1 MSTQAGKDI
10 QDKAQQIALLEFA
23 LQQEKE
29 RQRLLNEV
37 SAALVSSLDHQFT
50 LQEIARMIVPA
61 FADYCRIALLDERGD
76 IKEITVDHID
86 TEQVRLVQALY
97 DEYKDLSSSTHGLRK
112 LIESGQ
118 PELISDVSGSILSSV
133 EGNPQL
139 LRIIRALGLTSYMG
153 TPLIARNRVIGAL
166 TFSSTRP
173 HRHYTQEDVFFAQE
187 LARRIALTL
196 DNARLYQ
203 EAQEEIAERRQIE
216 QNLRFL
222 SEASKLLASSL
233 DYQTTLTHVTY
244 LAVPHIADWCT
255 VDMRTEE
262 GIQQLALAHVDPEK
276 VQWARELNRANP
288 PDPQAPTGLPN
299 VLRTGKPEFYPV
311 IDDAF
316 LVAAAH
322 NEEELALMRLIG
334 FSSAM
339 TVPLMIEGK
348 AIGAITFVAAE
359 SGRHYTQ
366 ADLSMAEELAS
377 RAALA
382 IQNARLYREAQQ
394 SRDQLNIILQGV
406 ADGIFVY
413 APDSRLLYANEAAAQ
428 MTGSASVQ
436 EMLATPPLGIIGRYE
451 IIDEQ
456 GQPFPHTQLPHR
468 RVFDGEREAQATV
481 GYTTAGTGQP
491 IRWSLVKARPVRDEK
506 GQVAM
511 VITIIHDITERMMV
525 ERRKDEFISMTSHEL
540 KTPVTSLKGFTN
552 VLQRRLTKQGDTQ
565 GLHYLARMD
574 AQLDK
579 LTTLIS
585 DLLDISRMQSGKLLL
600 RAEPFDLDALIDE
613 TVENVQVATST
624 HEILVEGRTGAQVFG
639 DKERLGQVY
648 VNLLTNAI
656 KYSPRADKVLVR
668 LFRDRD
674 AQQAIVSV
682 QDFGIGIDK
691 THHEKIF
698 ERFYQVTDPE
708 EKTYPGL
715 GIGLY
720 ISSEIV
726 ARHHGRMWVE
736 SSKMKGSTFYVAL
749 PILSQREP
757 E

>member
-50 LQEIARMIVPA
+50 LQEVARMIVPA
-61 FADYCRIALLDERGD
+61 FADYCRIALLDDRGD
-76 IKEITVDHID
+76 IKEITIDHID
-86 TEQVRLVQALY
+86 AEQVRLVQALY
-97 DEYKDLSSSTHGLRK
+97 DEYKDLPSSTYGLRK

-133 EGNPQL
+133 EGNSQL

-173 HRHYTQEDVFFAQE
+173 NRYYTQEDVFFAQE

-196 DNARLYQ
+196 DNARLYH

-244 LAVPHIADWCT
+244 LAMPHIADWCT

-299 VLRTGKPEFYPV
+299 VLRTGQAEFYPV
-311 IDDAF
+311 IDDAT
-316 LVAAAH
+316 LVASAH
-322 NEEELALMRLIG
+322 NEEELALLRAIG
-334 FSSAM
+334 FSSVM
-339 TVPLMIEGK
+339 IVPLLIEGE
-348 AIGAITFVAAE
+348 AIGAITFVTAE

-394 SRDQLNIILQGV
+394 SHDQLNIILQGV
-406 ADGIFVY
+406 ADGILVY
-413 APDSRLLYANEAAAQ
+413 TPDGRLLYANEAAAQ
-428 MTGSASVQ
+428 ITGTASVQ
-436 EMLATPPLGIIGRYE
+436 ELLAAPPLDVVSKYE
-451 IIDEQ
+451 LIDEQ
-456 GQPFPHTQLPHR
+456 GQPLPPTQLTHR
-468 RVFDGEREAQATV
+468 RVFAGEPEAQAVIGSTEP
-481 GYTTAGTGQP
+481 GTGQL
-491 IRWSLVKARPVRDEK
+491 IRWSLVNSRPVLDEN
-506 GQVAM
+506 GQITL
-511 VITIIHDITERMMV
+511 VISILHDITERMMV

-585 DLLDISRMQSGKLLL
+585 DLLDISRMQSGKLAL

-624 HEILVEGRTGAQVFG
+624 HRLLVE
-639 DKERLGQVY
+639 
-648 VNLLTNAI
+648 
-656 KYSPRADKVLVR
+656 
-668 LFRDRD
+668 
-674 AQQAIVSV
+674 
-682 QDFGIGIDK
+682 
-691 THHEKIF
+691 
-698 ERFYQVTDPE
+698 
-708 EKTYPGL
+708 
-715 GIGLY
+715 
-720 ISSEIV
+720 
-726 ARHHGRMWVE
+726 
-736 SSKMKGSTFYVAL
+736 
-749 PILSQREP
+749 
-757 E
+757 

>member
-1 MSTQAGKDI
+1 MSTQAEKDI
-10 QDKAQQIALLEFA
+10 RDKAQQIAVLELA

-29 RQRLLNEV
+29 RQRLLNEA
-37 SAALVSSLDHQFT
+37 SAALVSLLDHQFT

-61 FADYCRIALLDERGD
+61 FADYCRIVLLDERGE

-86 TEQVRLVQALY
+86 PARESLVRALY
-97 DEYKDLSSSTHGLRK
+97 DEYKDLTNITHGVRK
-112 LIESGQ
+112 LLESGQ
-118 PELISDVSGSILSSV
+118 PELISDVNENVLSPV
-133 EGNPQL
+133 ENRPEML
-139 LRIIRALGLTSYMG
+139 HIIRALGLQSYMG

-173 HRHYTQEDVFFAQE
+173 GRHYTQEDLYFAQE

-203 EAQEEIAERRQIE
+203 EAQAEIAERRQIE
-216 QNLRFL
+216 YNLRFL

-255 VDMRTEE
+255 VDMRTGE

-288 PDPQAPTGLPN
+288 PDPQAPTGVPN

-311 IDDAF
+311 INDAF

-322 NEEELALMRLIG
+322 DNEELALMRLIG

-339 TVPLMIEGK
+339 IVPLLIEGK
-348 AIGAITFVAAE
+348 AIGAITFVSAE
-359 SGRHYTQ
+359 SGRYYTK

-382 IQNARLYREAQQ
+382 IQNAWLYREAQQ
-394 SRDQLNIILQGV
+394 SRDQLEIILQGV
-406 ADGIFVY
+406 ADGILVY
-413 APDSRLLYANEAAAQ
+413 ASDNRLLYGNEAAVR
-428 MTGSASVQ
+428 MTGSSSVQ
-436 EMLATPPLGIIGRYE
+436 ALLATPPSEIFSRYDLV
-451 IIDEQ
+451 DEQ
-456 GQPFPHTQLPHR
+456 GQPFSPDLFTHR
-468 RVFDGEREAQATV
+468 RVFAGEPEARSV
-481 GYTTAGTGQP
+481 IGYTEPQTGQP
-491 IRWSLVKARPVRDEK
+491 TRWSMVTSRPVRDER
-506 GQVAM
+506 GEVAL
-511 VITIIHDITERMMV
+511 VISIIHDITERMMV

-552 VLQRRLTKQGDTQ
+552 VLQRRLTKQGDMQ

-585 DLLDISRMQSGKLLL
+585 DLLDISRMQSGKLEL
-600 RAEPFDLDALIDE
+600 RAEPFELDTLIDE
-613 TVENVQVATST
+613 TVENVQVTTST
-624 HEILVEGRTGAQVFG
+624 HRLLVEGRTGAQIFG
-639 DKERLGQVY
+639 DKERLAQVY

-656 KYSPRADKVLVR
+656 KYSPHADKVVVH
-668 LFRDRD
+668 LFRDDD

-682 QDFGIGIDK
+682 QDSGIGIDK

-736 SSKMKGSTFYVAL
+736 SIKMKGSTFYVAL
-749 PILSQREP
+749 PMHSQKEP

>member
-1 MSTQAGKDI
+1 MSTQAEKDI
-10 QDKAQQIALLEFA
+10 QVKVQQIAALEFA

-29 RQRLLNEV
+29 RQNLL
-37 SAALVSSLDHQFT
+37 
-50 LQEIARMIVPA
+50 
-61 FADYCRIALLDERGD
+61 
-76 IKEITVDHID
+76 
-86 TEQVRLVQALY
+86 
-97 DEYKDLSSSTHGLRK
+97 
-112 LIESGQ
+112 
-118 PELISDVSGSILSSV
+118 
-133 EGNPQL
+133 
-139 LRIIRALGLTSYMG
+139 
-153 TPLIARNRVIGAL
+153 
-166 TFSSTRP
+166 
-173 HRHYTQEDVFFAQE
+173 
-187 LARRIALTL
+187 
-196 DNARLYQ
+196 
-203 EAQEEIAERRQIE
+203 IAERRQIE
-216 QNLRFL
+216 DNLRFL

-233 DYQTTLTHVTY
+233 DYQTTLTHVTR

-288 PDPQAPTGLPN
+288 PDPQAPTGVPN
-299 VLRTGKPEFYPV
+299 VLRTGKPEFIPV
-311 IDDAF
+311 IDDTL

-322 NEEELALMRLIG
+322 NEEELALLRHIG
-334 FSSAM
+334 FSSVM
-339 TVPLMIEGK
+339 IVPLLIEGK
-348 AIGAITFVAAE
+348 AIGAITFVSAE
-359 SGRHYTQ
+359 SGRYYTQ

-382 IQNARLYREAQQ
+382 IQNAWLYREAQQ
-394 SRDQLNIILQGV
+394 SRDQLDIILQGV
-406 ADGIFVY
+406 ADGILVY
-413 APDSRLLYANEAAAQ
+413 TPDNRLLYGNEAAAQ

-436 EMLATPPLGIIGRYE
+436 ALLATSPSEMFSKYE
-451 IIDEQ
+451 LIDEQ
-456 GQPFPHTQLPHR
+456 GQPLPPSMFNHQ
-468 RVFDGEREAQATV
+468 RVFAGEPVAQSV
-481 GYTTAGTGQP
+481 IGYTEKGTGQP
-491 IRWSLVKARPVRDEK
+491 IRWSLATSRPVRDER
-506 GQVAM
+506 GEVAL
-511 VITIIHDITERMMV
+511 VISIIHDITERVLV

-585 DLLDISRMQSGKLLL
+585 DLLDISRMQSGKLELQ
-600 RAEPFDLDALIDE
+600 AGPFDLDTLVDE
-613 TVENVQVATST
+613 TVENVQMATST
-624 HEILVEGRTGAQVFG
+624 HRLLVEGRTGAQVYG
-639 DKERLGQVY
+639 DKERLSQVF

-656 KYSPRADKVLVR
+656 KYSPHAEKVLVHLSR
-668 LFRDRD
+668 SCD

-682 QDFGIGIDK
+682 QDFGIGID
-691 THHEKIF
+691 TVHHEKIF

-749 PILSQREP
+749 PVFSQRISE
-757 E
+757 

>member
-1 MSTQAGKDI
+1 MSTQAEKDI
-10 QDKAQQIALLEFA
+10 RDKAQQIALLEFA

-29 RQRLLNEV
+29 RQRLLNEA
-37 SAALVSSLDHQFT
+37 SAALVSLLDHQFT

-61 FADYCRIALLDERGD
+61 FADYCRIVLLDERGE

-86 TEQVRLVQALY
+86 PARASLVRALY
-97 DEYKDLSSSTHGLRK
+97 DEYKDLNNITHGVQK
-112 LIESGQ
+112 LLESGQ
-118 PELISDVSGSILSSV
+118 PELISDVNGNVLSPV
-133 EGNPQL
+133 ENLPEML
-139 LRIIRALGLTSYMG
+139 HIIRALGLQSYMG

-173 HRHYTQEDVFFAQE
+173 DRHYTQEDLSFAQE

-203 EAQEEIAERRQIE
+203 EAQAEIAERRQIE
-216 QNLRFL
+216 YNLRFL

-255 VDMRTEE
+255 VDMRTGE

-276 VQWARELNRANP
+276 VQWAKELNRANP
-288 PDPQAPTGLPN
+288 PDPQAPTGVPN

-311 IDDAF
+311 INDAF

-322 NEEELALMRLIG
+322 DDEELALMRLIG
-334 FSSAM
+334 FSSVM
-339 TVPLMIEGK
+339 IVPLLVEGK
-348 AIGAITFVAAE
+348 AIGAITFVSAE
-359 SGRHYTQ
+359 SGRYYTQ

-382 IQNARLYREAQQ
+382 IQNAWLYREAQQ
-394 SRDQLNIILQGV
+394 SRDQLEIILQGV
-406 ADGIFVY
+406 ADGILVY
-413 APDSRLLYANEAAAQ
+413 ASDNRLLYVNEAAVR

-436 EMLATPPLGIIGRYE
+436 ALLATPPSEIFSRYE
-451 IIDEQ
+451 LVDEQ
-456 GQPFPHTQLPHR
+456 GQPFSPDLFTHR
-468 RVFDGEREAQATV
+468 RVFAGEPEARSV
-481 GYTTAGTGQP
+481 IGYTEPRTGQP
-491 IRWSLVKARPVRDEK
+491 TRWSMVTSRPVRDEN
-506 GQVAM
+506 GEVTL
-511 VITIIHDITERMMV
+511 VISIIHDITERMMV

-585 DLLDISRMQSGKLLL
+585 DLLDISRMQSGKLEL
-600 RAEPFDLDALIDE
+600 RAEPFELDTLIDE

-624 HEILVEGRTGAQVFG
+624 HRLLVEGRTGAQVFG
-639 DKERLGQVY
+639 DKERLAQVY

-656 KYSPRADKVLVR
+656 KYSPHTDKVIVH
-668 LFRDRD
+668 LFRDDD

-736 SSKMKGSTFYVAL
+736 SIKMIGSTFYVAL
-749 PILSQREP
+749 PIYSQREAQ
-757 E
+757 

>member
-1 MSTQAGKDI
+1 MSTQAEKDI
-10 QDKAQQIALLEFA
+10 RDKAQQIAVLEFA

-29 RQRLLNEV
+29 RQRLLNEA
-37 SAALVSSLDHQFT
+37 SAALVSLLDHQFT
-50 LQEIARMIVPA
+50 LQEITRMIVPA
-61 FADYCRIALLDERGD
+61 FADYCRIVLLNERGE

-86 TEQVRLVQALY
+86 PARESLVRALY
-97 DEYKDLSSSTHGLRK
+97 DEYKDLTNITHGVQK
-112 LIESGQ
+112 LLESGQ
-118 PELISDVSGSILSSV
+118 PELISDVSENVLSPV
-133 EGNPQL
+133 ETHPEM
-139 LRIIRALGLTSYMG
+139 LRLIRSLGLQSYMG
-153 TPLIARNRVIGAL
+153 IPLIARNRVIGAL

-173 HRHYTQEDVFFAQE
+173 DRHYTQADLYFVQE

-203 EAQEEIAERRQIE
+203 EAQAEIAERRQIE
-216 QNLRFL
+216 YNLRFL

-233 DYQTTLTHVTY
+233 DYQTTLRHVTF

-288 PDPQAPTGLPN
+288 PDPQAPTGVPN
-299 VLRTGKPEFYPV
+299 VLRTGKPEFTPI
-311 IDDAF
+311 IDDAL

-322 NEEELALMRLIG
+322 NKEELALLRAIG

-339 TVPLMIEGK
+339 VVPLLIEGK
-348 AIGAITFVAAE
+348 AVGAITFVSAE
-359 SGRHYTQ
+359 SGRYYTQ

-382 IQNARLYREAQQ
+382 IQNAWLYHEAQQ
-394 SRDQLNIILQGV
+394 SRDQLEIILQGV
-406 ADGIFVY
+406 ADGILVY
-413 APDSRLLYANEAAAQ
+413 TPDNRLLYVNEAAVQ
-428 MTGSASVQ
+428 MTGSASIQ
-436 EMLATPPLGIIGRYE
+436 ALLATPPSDIFSRYE
-451 IIDEQ
+451 LIDEQ
-456 GQPFPHTQLPHR
+456 GQPLSPTLFTHR
-468 RVFDGEREAQATV
+468 RVFAGEPEARSV
-481 GYTTAGTGQP
+481 IGYTEPRTGQST
-491 IRWSLVKARPVRDEK
+491 RWSMVTSRPVRDEN
-506 GQVAM
+506 GEVAL
-511 VITIIHDITERMMV
+511 VISIIHDITERMMV

-552 VLQRRLTKQGDTQ
+552 VLQRRLAKQGDTQ

-585 DLLDISRMQSGKLLL
+585 DLLDISRMQSGKLAL
-600 RAEPFDLDALIDE
+600 RAEPFDLDTLIDE
-613 TVENVQVATST
+613 TVENVQVTTST
-624 HEILVEGRTGAQVFG
+624 HRLLVEGRTGAQVFG
-639 DKERLGQVY
+639 DKERLAQVY

-656 KYSPRADKVLVR
+656 KYSPQADKVLVH
-668 LFRDRD
+668 LLKDSD

-726 ARHHGRMWVE
+726 ARHRGRMWVE

-749 PILSQREP
+749 PIYSHRER

>member
-1 MSTQAGKDI
+1 MSTQAEKDI
-10 QDKAQQIALLEFA
+10 QVKAQQIAALEFA

-29 RQRLLNEV
+29 RQHLL
-37 SAALVSSLDHQFT
+37 
-50 LQEIARMIVPA
+50 
-61 FADYCRIALLDERGD
+61 
-76 IKEITVDHID
+76 
-86 TEQVRLVQALY
+86 
-97 DEYKDLSSSTHGLRK
+97 
-112 LIESGQ
+112 
-118 PELISDVSGSILSSV
+118 
-133 EGNPQL
+133 
-139 LRIIRALGLTSYMG
+139 
-153 TPLIARNRVIGAL
+153 
-166 TFSSTRP
+166 
-173 HRHYTQEDVFFAQE
+173 
-187 LARRIALTL
+187 
-196 DNARLYQ
+196 
-203 EAQEEIAERRQIE
+203 IAERRQIE
-216 QNLRFL
+216 DNLRFL
-222 SEASKLLASSL
+222 AEASKLLASSL

-262 GIQQLALAHVDPEK
+262 SIQQLALAHVDPEK

-288 PDPQAPTGLPN
+288 PDPQAPTGIPN
-299 VLRTGKPEFYPV
+299 ILRTGQPEFYPV

-339 TVPLMIEGK
+339 IVPLLIEGK

-394 SRDQLNIILQGV
+394 SRDQLDIILQGV
-406 ADGIFVY
+406 ADGILVY
-413 APDSRLLYANEAAAQ
+413 TPDNRLLYGNEAAAQ

-436 EMLATPPLGIIGRYE
+436 ALLATPPSEIFSRYE
-451 IIDEQ
+451 LVDEQ
-456 GQPFPHTQLPHR
+456 GQPLPPSMFSHR
-468 RVFDGEREAQATV
+468 RVLAGEPVAQSV
-481 GYTTAGTGQP
+481 IGYTEKGTGQP
-491 IRWSLVKARPVRDEK
+491 TRWSLVTSRPVRDER
-506 GQVAM
+506 GEVAL
-511 VITIIHDITERMMV
+511 VISIIHDITERMMV

-540 KTPVTSLKGFTN
+540 KTPITSLKGFTN

-585 DLLDISRMQSGKLLL
+585 DLLDISRMQSGKLELQ
-600 RAEPFDLDALIDE
+600 AGPFDLDALVDE
-613 TVENVQVATST
+613 TVENVQMATST
-624 HEILVEGRTGAQVFG
+624 HRLLVEGRTGAQVYG
-639 DKERLGQVY
+639 DKERLAQVY

-656 KYSPRADKVLVR
+656 KYSPRADKVLVH
-668 LFRDRD
+668 LFQDCD
-674 AQQAIVSV
+674 AQQTIVSV

-691 THHEKIF
+691 MHHEKIF

-726 ARHHGRMWVE
+726 ARHRGRMWVE

-749 PILSQREP
+749 PVFSQRASE
-757 E
+757 